1 MRICVSVFIY
11 VCMSVGACLYTYGY
25 ILVCLSL
32 PYPFSCFFYF
42 GLDLELTNLYFFK
55 LYIVSF
61 DLYLWRNKPYLRCT
75 RTVRLQD
82 SLNISISGSNASIF
96 LIFCKKIFT
105 DGDQKLLICCIQA
118 CEPRPNFTRLT
129 RAIFKQY
136 YVCIQQKISENHINF
151 NISSLIYKNSK
162 CKHWSFLLPTV
173 LQW

>member
-1 MRICVSVFIY
+1 
-11 VCMSVGACLYTYGY
+11 MSVGACLYTYGY

-105 DGDQKLLICCIQA
+105 DGD
-118 CEPRPNFTRLT
+118 
-129 RAIFKQY
+129 
-136 YVCIQQKISENHINF
+136 
-151 NISSLIYKNSK
+151 
-162 CKHWSFLLPTV
+162 
-173 LQW
+173 